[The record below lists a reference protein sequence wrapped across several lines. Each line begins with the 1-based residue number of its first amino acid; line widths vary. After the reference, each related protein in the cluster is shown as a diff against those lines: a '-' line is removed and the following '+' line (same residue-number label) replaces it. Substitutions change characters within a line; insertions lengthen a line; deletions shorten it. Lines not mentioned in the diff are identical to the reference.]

1 MRGIKLLFNL
11 LPILYSSYAVF
22 EITKKELKCVAP
34 ARYTNFPAFRASFL
48 VSD

>member
-1 MRGIKLLFNL
+1 MKIIKPLFNL

-34 ARYTNFPAFRASFL
+34 ARYTNFPAFPASL
-48 VSD
+48 NVDN